1 MTRYILTKQPPI
13 DKITVLDE
21 PLKSLLS
28 PIRQF
33 MTKIEWLDWEE
44 NFVADHTADVLD
56 GSLTIDAAGQIRRNF
71 SMTVSN
77 SSGLYVPNGACTS
90 MGVKVRIKRGLLMA
104 NGGSVWWN
112 RGVFALSDPSSV
124 HSGADKTVE
133 ISGLD
138 KWALLDGSLGGTLT
152 NTTVI
157 PKGTNIAEA
166 IRAVAEDA
174 GETKFAFDVCTVVTP
189 YTVTKEPGE
198 SRADLIEE
206 LALIPSWDIY
216 YDADGYLRFTSLIDP
231 LQKQVVADLSAQGE
245 YRKCYVSSEYNPEW
259 SRIKN
264 YWKVIG
270 YSDPDTGIIYDGVAQ
285 NNNLQSPTNTAVPPA
300 GIGIKADVL
309 TDDNLT
315 TDSLCEQ
322 RAGYE
327 LRKNLTRIDRS
338 RHEILPLPFL
348 NEGDCLQLEDP
359 VAGIVL
365 DKYEIQSINE
375 PFGLGLMQLECW
387 RCSSVSEMVAYDDFQ
402 LGMGSWQ
409 QLGLGEIDIVGID
422 GNNCLRKK
430 THDSPNGGYRLLDKK
445 AVDFE
450 MVVYTRRD
458 SMSEDGNEYA
468 IVDASGNGYGVGLYY
483 SGIMA
488 LGKCEDWE
496 LTGIDG
502 SLIDVDLNE
511 WYTLRLIKMSSNL
524 TLEIYAGKDDA
535 FTSPLMVF
543 NAFDSSYTT
552 FDRVII
558 MGGYDYYSDD
568 VTVRKLL

>member
-77 SSGLYVPNGACTS
+77 SSGLYVPNGARTS

-216 YDADGYLRFTSLIDP
+216 YDVDGDRKS
-231 LQKQVVADLSAQGE
+231 VV
-245 YRKCYVSSEYNPEW
+245 
-259 SRIKN
+259 
-264 YWKVIG
+264 
-270 YSDPDTGIIYDGVAQ
+270 
-285 NNNLQSPTNTAVPPA
+285 
-300 GIGIKADVL
+300 
-309 TDDNLT
+309 
-315 TDSLCEQ
+315 
-322 RAGYE
+322 
-327 LRKNLTRIDRS
+327 
-338 RHEILPLPFL
+338 
-348 NEGDCLQLEDP
+348 
-359 VAGIVL
+359 
-365 DKYEIQSINE
+365 
-375 PFGLGLMQLECW
+375 
-387 RCSSVSEMVAYDDFQ
+387 
-402 LGMGSWQ
+402 
-409 QLGLGEIDIVGID
+409 
-422 GNNCLRKK
+422 
-430 THDSPNGGYRLLDKK
+430 
-445 AVDFE
+445 
-450 MVVYTRRD
+450 
-458 SMSEDGNEYA
+458 
-468 IVDASGNGYGVGLYY
+468 
-483 SGIMA
+483 
-488 LGKCEDWE
+488 
-496 LTGIDG
+496 
-502 SLIDVDLNE
+502 
-511 WYTLRLIKMSSNL
+511 
-524 TLEIYAGKDDA
+524 
-535 FTSPLMVF
+535 
-543 NAFDSSYTT
+543 
-552 FDRVII
+552 
-558 MGGYDYYSDD
+558 
-568 VTVRKLL
+568 